1 MSHRLAVRL
10 IVLPASVVAVIAIG
24 STPAMA
30 RSTSVSGRLTSTAVT
45 GASCTSVIQM
55 CTAGVLTGRL
65 KGQFAFTATS
75 LIPTID
81 TPTTATVAYTGD
93 AVIHTRNGRLFCKD
107 TGALQTTGSGAFAS
121 LCVVT
126 GGTGAF
132 AGATGQLQLVGTFA
146 GGTGTA
152 RYQGSL
158 TTP

>member
-10 IVLPASVVAVIAIG
+10 IVLPASVFAVIAVG
-24 STPAMA
+24 STQAMA

-45 GASCTSVIQM
+45 GPTCTSVIQM
-55 CTAGVLTGRL
+55 CTAGFLTGRL

-81 TPTTATVAYTGD
+81 TPTTGTVAYTGD
-93 AVIHTRNGRLFCKD
+93 AVVRTRNGQLFCKD

-121 LCVVT
+121 VCVVS

-132 AGATGQLQLVGTFA
+132 AGATGHLQLVGTFA